1 MLLAPSMQRSRITN
15 TKKSWI
21 FVLYNLERSHVS
33 VVVYGSIRP
42 MSSKLLQCSHLGS
55 RIDPAALLAYIRH
68 QQAGRWTISTG
79 HHFFSSSII
88 IITTSD
94 PGRHNNSPSP
104 TDLPSLSLETNL
116 RCVRPYRVHY
126 YYI

>member
-1 MLLAPSMQRSRITN
+1 MQQALFYFFLLGHP
-15 TKKSWI
+15 I
-21 FVLYNLERSHVS
+21 F
-33 VVVYGSIRP
+33 P
-42 MSSKLLQCSHLGS
+42 CSHLGS
-55 RIDPAALLAYIRH
+55 RIVPAALLAYIRH

-94 PGRHNNSPSP
+94 PGRPAGYPNNSPSP